1 MDTQYPELQPINEDK
16 PAGIDVRYEPEFEQ
30 LQAEIDKMSLPSATT
45 GVDWHLV
52 RQLSSD
58 ILSTRSKDLLVAA
71 YFTIAGIHVNRIKG
85 FADGLQV
92 FDGLLAEYWDTLY
105 PAKKRMRGR
114 VAAVVWLLEKSE
126 AAFEAFEPEPCEP
139 DFLLSLRESVS
150 SIDGRLQEYL
160 DEAPLLR
167 PLERVVE
174 NLPVKEIFEKEMP
187 VGQEQQT
194 DEPALENKAA
204 LQVQKNENPPP
215 AVPEVAEEPEKKAE
229 QTVRVAPA
237 AAVETTD
244 RMSAAEVEKL
254 LRGAFQTVRQAAD
267 FYFDKDPANP
277 RGYRCRRVAG
287 WSMIQVLP
295 PAEEYRTQI
304 PPPGEFEQ
312 VKLYLYELRSLEK
325 WTELLR
331 EAEQKFKG
339 ALLWLDLNRF
349 AAESLAG
356 LGLQFGEAH
365 DAVCQE
371 TASLLN
377 RLPGLA
383 KLTFADGSPMADA
396 DTKQWLE
403 GLSGAQSTTMAMPA
417 MQTMTHG
424 GAMMAELFE
433 KSQNLAA
440 AKKLPEAI
448 ALLTKELQSN
458 SGGRD
463 RLLWRIGL
471 ARLLMNNRQMRYA
484 LPHLEQIMDE
494 VREFRLEEWDPALA
508 IQALR
513 VVWAGFKNEKSAR
526 ERADGVLARIA
537 RIDPVEAMNLERK

>member
-1 MDTQYPELQPINEDK
+1 MDMQYPELQPINEDK
-16 PAGIDVRYEPEFEQ
+16 PSGIDVRYEPEFEQ
-30 LQAEIDKMSLPSATT
+30 LQAEIDKLSLPSATT
-45 GVDWHLV
+45 GVDWQLV

-71 YFTIAGIHVNRIKG
+71 YFAIAGIHVDRIRG

-92 FDGLLAEYWDTLY
+92 FDGLLADYWDTLY

-126 AAFEAFEPEPCEP
+126 TAFETFEPEPCDP
-139 DFLLSLRESVS
+139 DFLSSLRESIS

-174 NLPVKEIFEKEMP
+174 NLPVKESVGDVP
-187 VGQEQQT
+187 VEQEQQA
-194 DEPALENKAA
+194 EPQARENEVPPE
-204 LQVQKNENPPP
+204 VQENENPAP
-215 AVPEVAEEPEKKAE
+215 ATSEVSKEPEKTVE
-229 QTVRVAPA
+229 QTVRVTPA
-237 AAVETTD
+237 AALETTD
-244 RMSAAEVEKL
+244 RISAAEVEKL

-287 WSMIQVLP
+287 WSMIQALP

-312 VKLYLYELRSLEK
+312 VKLHLYELRSLEK

-331 EAEQKFKG
+331 HAEHKFKG

-356 LGLQFGEAH
+356 LGEQYTEAH
-365 DAVCQE
+365 DVVCQE

-403 GLSGAQSTTMAMPA
+403 GLVGVQNTTMALPA
-417 MQTMTHG
+417 MQTMTQG
-424 GAMMAELFE
+424 GSIMEELFE
-433 KSQNLAA
+433 QSQNLAA
-440 AKKLPEAI
+440 AKRLPEGI
-448 ALLTKELQSN
+448 ALLTKEIQGN

-471 ARLLMNNRQMRYA
+471 ARLLMNNRQMKYA
-484 LPHLEQIMDE
+484 LPHLEQILDE
-494 VREFRLEEWDPALA
+494 VKEYRLEEWDPALA
-508 IQALR
+508 LQALR
-513 VVWAGFKNEKSAR
+513 VVWSGFKNDRPVR

>member
-1 MDTQYPELQPINEDK
+1 MATQYPELQPINEEK
-16 PAGIDVRYEPEFEQ
+16 PAGVDVRYEPEFEQ
-30 LQAEIDKMSLPSATT
+30 LQAEIDKLSLPSATT
-45 GVDWHLV
+45 GVDWQRV
-52 RQLSSD
+52 RQLSSE

-71 YFTIAGIHVNRIKG
+71 YFTISGIHVNRIKG

-126 AAFEAFEPEPCEP
+126 TAFEGFDPEPCEP

-150 SIDGRLQEYL
+150 RIDGRLQEYL
-160 DEAPLLR
+160 DDAPLLR

-174 NLPVKEIFEKEMP
+174 NLPVKENFEKEVP
-187 VGQEQQT
+187 VEQEQMEQ
-194 DEPALENKAA
+194 PARENETPP
-204 LQVQKNENPPP
+204 QVKEGESLAP
-215 AVPEVAEEPEKKAE
+215 AVSKVAEESVKKEE
-229 QTVRVAPA
+229 QTVRVAPNPT
-237 AAVETTD
+237 VETTD
-244 RMSAAEVEKL
+244 RLSAAEVEKL

-312 VKLYLYELRSLEK
+312 VKLHLYELRSLEK

-356 LGLQFGEAH
+356 LGGQFGEAH

-383 KLTFADGSPMADA
+383 KLTFSDGSPMADA

-403 GLSGAQSTTMAMPA
+403 GLSGPQSTTMAMPA
-417 MQTMTHG
+417 LQTMTHG
-424 GAMMAELFE
+424 GAVMAELFE
-433 KSQNLAA
+433 QSQNLAA
-440 AKKLPEAI
+440 AKKLPEAV
-448 ALLTKELQSN
+448 ALLTKEIQGN

-471 ARLLMNNRQMRYA
+471 ARLLMNNRQMKYA
-484 LPHLEQIMDE
+484 LPHLEQIMEE
-494 VREFRLEEWDPALA
+494 VKEYRLEEWDPALA
-508 IQALR
+508 LQALG
-513 VVWAGFKNEKSAR
+513 VVWVGFKNERSVR

-537 RIDPVEAMNLERK
+537 RLDPVEAMSLEKK